1 MTQSSS
7 PHSVSDHSRDHE
19 GDPSG
24 SNVAT
29 CDDVIVVVVVQDVVT
44 LMKQRLPEYIV
55 NCFMSSGYDE
65 MEVISTM
72 DISDKEHNSIDNIEK
87 FIQRKYVNRAECNPF
102 PSPTFEFSPGHRIR
116 ICNFVKEV
124 KKLRESCESDKN
136 VRTRKRGKPISHVHP
151 KSNVFAEKRQKHLED
166 SEEDPSDVQE
176 SNVLSV
182 MGVSKQVRSS
192 LRKWMA
198 KQNDRLRQLHEGED
212 YSLQIMPKSTP
223 GTIVVSIRCL
233 ACGTSVMLHQVKS
246 SVMVSN
252 WYRHAKLCFRQQADK
267 KLIQLPIHGYIG
279 GPQRENNSGIATDSN
294 NCSRKD
300 SDAGSDTTI
309 HGPIVDL
316 AGFNKSSLNENKDVP
331 NSQQL
336 QTSTLSNNQV
346 F

>member
-1 MTQSSS
+1 MTRSSS
-7 PHSVSDHSRDHE
+7 PHSVRDHE

-29 CDDVIVVVVVQDVVT
+29 CDVVQDVVT

-72 DISDKEHNSIDNIEK
+72 DISDKEHNSIDN
-87 FIQRKYVNRAECNPF
+87 RKYANRAECNPF
-102 PSPTFEFSPGHRIR
+102 PSPTFEFPPGHRIR

-136 VRTRKRGKPISHVHP
+136 VRTRKRGKPISHVHL

-198 KQNDRLRQLHEGED
+198 KQNDQLRQLHEANHTKK
-212 YSLQIMPKSTP
+212 YSRNFCGVNKVSSMWDICYVASGK
-223 GTIVVSIRCL
+223 VVS
-233 ACGTSVMLHQVKS
+233 
-246 SVMVSN
+246 
-252 WYRHAKLCFRQQADK
+252 Y
-267 KLIQLPIHGYIG
+267 
-279 GPQRENNSGIATDSN
+279 
-294 NCSRKD
+294 
-300 SDAGSDTTI
+300 
-309 HGPIVDL
+309 
-316 AGFNKSSLNENKDVP
+316 GF
-331 NSQQL
+331 
-336 QTSTLSNNQV
+336 
-346 F
+346 